1 MLPEEKARVKIDKQ
15 MRSAGW
21 DIVSRGEYI
30 SKTTS
35 AVKEALMQGN
45 TESDYLLFVDDK
57 AIAVVEAKKEDNPLG
72 PEVVKQAESYAIH
85 PQSWYGLWVDGLIP
99 LVYMANGNKIYF
111 KNMLLP
117 DSDYVELP
125 AMHTPK
131 KMLQIIGKTSEY
143 GALPLLERKGLRDC
157 QYDAEIALENSLK
170 GGEKKNLAV
179 LATGSG
185 KTYLACL
192 ASYRL
197 LNYTSVKRVL
207 FLVDRNNLARQTES
221 EFSLFD
227 KTENQQSLSS
237 LYQIK
242 RLKKENDIKGDVIIS
257 TIQKLFAVLTGQSLA
272 EGNEDAEDEITK
284 ENEEK
289 YKDGEPAV
297 QLQDKLELP
306 PDYFQFIVVD
316 ECHRSIYGKWKAV
329 LDYFKDAKILG
340 LTATPTPEA
349 YAFFNNNIIEQ
360 YTYDDSVVDG
370 VNVPARVY
378 RIITDVTAH
387 GGTIDKKSKVVETVR
402 RTGEKEIYDA
412 PTDVEYHPLE
422 LDRSVVNKDQ
432 IRKVLTAYRDSIYSD
447 LYPEREKKWEYIPK
461 TLIFAKDDHHA
472 TEIVNMTKEVFG
484 EVFESGK
491 VPEHFVQKITYSSG
505 DSNGLIRDLRV
516 EKNFRIAVTV
526 TLVATGTDVKPLE
539 VVLFMKDVFSE
550 TLYTQMKGRGCR
562 VISDDKIKEVTP
574 NAQTKE
580 CYYIVD
586 AVGVTEHDKT
596 IPGPGPNPPTG
607 KTMSLEILL
616 EHLSHNE
623 LSDENLMLLRNYCA
637 SIQRRYEESTLFGRH
652 LDFFISSYGF
662 APRTIA
668 NSINSAFDQ
677 GTLVEY
683 TSPSQDNSMRM
694 ALIYALM
701 SNLQARKKL
710 LEMQRGYFVETQ
722 DDDTLLYA
730 GFSKE
735 TARSYIDSF
744 EKYLEDN
751 KDSMEALRIIYNSE
765 DTVITHTMLVELRD
779 RLLAESSLYSAYH
792 IWQNY
797 KILDDEGS
805 VDELDSKENVNA
817 LTNLIQIVRYA
828 YKKNLKLT
836 SLLNGYTQ
844 KFSLYCGQQQRVLS
858 EAQKG
863 IMKQI
868 ADYIIGDGAIT
879 PAELNTV
886 DTDLWRS
893 AIMSFGAPVLT
904 DEMQTLSKF
913 ILRAA

>member
-143 GALPLLERKGLRDC
+143 GALPLLEKKGLRDC

-349 YAFFNNNIIEQ
+349 YAFFN
-360 YTYDDSVVDG
+360 
-370 VNVPARVY
+370 
-378 RIITDVTAH
+378 
-387 GGTIDKKSKVVETVR
+387 TVR
-402 RTGEKEIYDA
+402 
-412 PTDVEYHPLE
+412 
-422 LDRSVVNKDQ
+422 
-432 IRKVLTAYRDSIYSD
+432 
-447 LYPEREKKWEYIPK
+447 
-461 TLIFAKDDHHA
+461 
-472 TEIVNMTKEVFG
+472 
-484 EVFESGK
+484 
-491 VPEHFVQKITYSSG
+491 
-505 DSNGLIRDLRV
+505 
-516 EKNFRIAVTV
+516 
-526 TLVATGTDVKPLE
+526 
-539 VVLFMKDVFSE
+539 
-550 TLYTQMKGRGCR
+550 
-562 VISDDKIKEVTP
+562 
-574 NAQTKE
+574 
-580 CYYIVD
+580 
-586 AVGVTEHDKT
+586 
-596 IPGPGPNPPTG
+596 
-607 KTMSLEILL
+607 
-616 EHLSHNE
+616 
-623 LSDENLMLLRNYCA
+623 
-637 SIQRRYEESTLFGRH
+637 
-652 LDFFISSYGF
+652 
-662 APRTIA
+662 
-668 NSINSAFDQ
+668 
-677 GTLVEY
+677 
-683 TSPSQDNSMRM
+683 
-694 ALIYALM
+694 
-701 SNLQARKKL
+701 
-710 LEMQRGYFVETQ
+710 
-722 DDDTLLYA
+722 
-730 GFSKE
+730 
-735 TARSYIDSF
+735 
-744 EKYLEDN
+744 
-751 KDSMEALRIIYNSE
+751 
-765 DTVITHTMLVELRD
+765 
-779 RLLAESSLYSAYH
+779 
-792 IWQNY
+792 
-797 KILDDEGS
+797 
-805 VDELDSKENVNA
+805 
-817 LTNLIQIVRYA
+817 
-828 YKKNLKLT
+828 
-836 SLLNGYTQ
+836 
-844 KFSLYCGQQQRVLS
+844 
-858 EAQKG
+858 
-863 IMKQI
+863 
-868 ADYIIGDGAIT
+868 
-879 PAELNTV
+879 
-886 DTDLWRS
+886 
-893 AIMSFGAPVLT
+893 
-904 DEMQTLSKF
+904 
-913 ILRAA
+913 